1 MKKHNAAHL
10 LRQDT
15 ECLKL
20 RMNAYNASFTKQKN
34 N

>member
-1 MKKHNAAHL
+1 MKKHNAVHL

-20 RMNAYNASFTKQKN
+20 RMNAYNASFIKLKN
-34 N
+34 S